1 MQTQQL
7 ETLLN
12 EAHSLIAQAKVELNR
27 SKEDVVPHLIC
38 ANTRKAIANFLSAY
52 LIRSDQAVPETV
64 DLEVLKKACAAVDSK
79 FDELDLQ
86 AIDCRFDYGDHEF
99 CANISKVKECFALAE
114 RTGDLVDFKTWPLSV
129 PVK

>member
-86 AIDCRFDYGDHEF
+86 AIIDCRF
-99 CANISKVKECFALAE
+99 L
-114 RTGDLVDFKTWPLSV
+114 
-129 PVK
+129 